1 MGHQMPPLPW
11 LRAFEASAR
20 HLSFTNAAVELNLT
34 QAAISKQVKLLEHF
48 LRERL
53 FERLPRSLTL
63 TKAGAAYLP
72 KVNDAFERL
81 AAGTQEVFGNRRNAM
96 LTVRA
101 PVGWAVNWIAERL
114 PSFFEEYPKVPVRI
128 ISSVWSEDAE
138 TEKYDLDIR
147 YGSGKW
153 PGIVAQR
160 VTWERLDP
168 LCTPEIAARIGSPDD
183 LAKERLLHVLGYKEG
198 WATWLAAAGATKVN
212 SGAGEQFDSSLM
224 AYEVAANG
232 GGIALGRSSM
242 SAKEI
247 KSGRLVRPFVL
258 SVPVQEAFFIL
269 TPEDG
274 LNHPDATIFKD
285 WLVAKAEQ
293 DRQDPS

>member
-20 HLSFTNAAVELNLT
+20 HLSFTNAAAELNLT

-138 TEKYDLDIR
+138 TEKYDLDLR

-232 GGIALGRSSM
+232 GGIALGRTSM

-258 SVPVQEAFFIL
+258 SVPVQEAFFVL
-269 TPEDG
+269 TPEEG